1 MVFSSNIFLLFFLP
15 LFIVAYFATPDRFRN
30 HCLLLFS
37 LLFYAYGAPTFI
49 AILLL
54 ACVANFFIVK
64 KMSSC
69 NSLHQRK
76 IWCAISIVLS
86 LSLLLYFKYAN
97 FIVENANALC
107 SLLNWNNIE
116 WTNVA
121 LPIGISF
128 FTFQSISYTIDVFR
142 ATAQPADK
150 PLNYILYIT
159 MFPQLIAGPIVRY
172 NCVAENIISRQSS
185 MEERVSGFY
194 RFAIGLA
201 KKVLVANV
209 LGSYADCVFN
219 TDAAQLATSSAW
231 IGMFAYTFQIY
242 FDFSG
247 YSDMA
252 IGIGKMLG
260 FKFPENFDSPYTSQ
274 SISEFWRRWHITL
287 GAFMKEYL
295 YIPLGGNRCGK
306 SRTYLNL
313 AIVFLLS
320 GLWHGAA
327 YNFILWGAYH
337 GLFLIA
343 DRIFMLKLLN
353 RIGRIPSTMLT
364 FIAVAFGWVL
374 FRADNLTQAA
384 QYFATLFS
392 ADGSC
397 AIAVS
402 KEFVTIMCVAVLFSF
417 ITMTKWGKSLN
428 CKIFDSPYSAKTA
441 TAMGLI
447 TIVLMSLSI
456 GSLLVLDFNPFIYF
470 RF

>member
-15 LFIVAYFATPDRFRN
+15 AFLVTYFATPDRFRN

-37 LLFYAYGAPTFI
+37 MLFYAYGAPTFI
-49 AILLL
+49 VILLL
-54 ACVANFFIVK
+54 TCVANFFIVK
-64 KMSSC
+64 KMDSC
-69 NSLHQRK
+69 SDLRQRK
-76 IWCAISIVLS
+76 IWCAVSIVLS

-97 FIVENANALC
+97 FIIENANALC
-107 SLLNWNNIE
+107 KLLNWNNIE
-116 WTNVA
+116 WTDVA

-142 ATAQPADK
+142 TTARAAEK

-172 NCVAENIISRQSS
+172 NSVAENILSRHST

-194 RFAIGLA
+194 RFAMGLA
-201 KKVLVANV
+201 KKVLIANV
-209 LGSYADCVFN
+209 LGTYADSVFN
-219 TDAAQLATSSAW
+219 TDASLLATSSAW

-274 SISEFWRRWHITL
+274 SVSEFWRRWHITL
-287 GAFMKEYL
+287 GVFMKEYL

-306 SRTYLNL
+306 ARTYLNL
-313 AIVFLLS
+313 VIVFLLS

-353 RIGRIPSTMLT
+353 RIGRIPATLLT
-364 FIAVAFGWVL
+364 FIVVSFGWVL

-392 ADGSC
+392 AGDGC
-397 AIAVS
+397 AIATS
-402 KEFVTIMCVAVLFSF
+402 KEFMTIMCLATLFSF
-417 ITMTKWGKSLN
+417 ITMTKCGKDLN
-428 CKIFDSPYSAKTA
+428 RKIFELPYSAKTA
-441 TAMGLI
+441 TVMGLI